1 MTSPFVDAMMTQF
14 GSRQTKQYG
23 ENGAVEFSTHGVKGD
38 GSRDVEGYL
47 SVAFADILRGTTP
60 ANIHSYTDNVFRSK
74 DVTNKDIEDFFA
86 LIFHTRE
93 CRGDGK
99 GERTAMY
106 HLLFAT
112 AHHRPK
118 VIIDLLEHIPE
129 YGYWKDFQ
137 NIIELIKTTY
147 SSHPEAENMIN
158 KIYNIWVDQLHE
170 DIKSVRSDEEW
181 DHVSQDCYDDTESVK
196 INISLAAKYFPK
208 EGKSLD
214 KKYKVSLSMA
224 KLYFDKYGSWHK
236 MPQTTLKETTHK
248 TFRKEVISPL
258 TQEINLT
265 ERFMCAKEFSKIKF
279 NLVPGKCL
287 SNNRKAFLNID
298 KKNMPRYPNDEDR
311 EQCKTNFTAHL
322 NLAEKGL
329 TKIHGKQ
336 LFLHEIM
343 AKFMT
348 NSMCSTSVSKLTD
361 AEERLYELQ
370 WSDHEKHYKEQVK
383 NNSGLDQTLVL
394 ADFSGSMSG
403 EPIQV
408 AAALAMMISSL
419 APAPWS
425 NKFISF
431 ESNPQLLEIP
441 NVLSLREKVD
451 YLLKSPWGGSTNFLS
466 AIQLILDVGI
476 KNKLTQD
483 QMPKKLIVVSDMQF
497 DSAHSVSSWRTEHLL
512 YNTLNKHSNNGFTTS
527 PSLHELTTHNLIQQA
542 FFNAGMATTGSP
554 WTPPT
559 MVYWN
564 VRHTDTQGFQV
575 QSNTPNTQ
583 MLAGFS
589 ISLLKLVLDNEDTST
604 LKPPTPYE
612 TFLKAVRETDK
623 YNPIREVVMRHHEN
637 WQEVS
642 SKKKR
647 QYRKKHV

>member
-1 MTSPFVDAMMTQF
+1 MTSPFVDAMTSQF
-14 GSRQTKQYG
+14 GTTRQTKQYG
-23 ENGAVEFSTHGVKGD
+23 ENGAVEFTTHGVKGE

-47 SVAFADILRGTTP
+47 TAAFAGILRNTDP
-60 ANIHSYTDNVFRSK
+60 ATIQSYTDNVFRSK
-74 DVTNKDIEDFFA
+74 DVTNDDIADFFA

-112 AHHRPK
+112 AIHKPNI
-118 VIIDLLEHIPE
+118 IIDLLDLIPE

-137 NIIELIKTTY
+137 NIIELAKTTY
-147 SSHPEAENMIN
+147 SSHPEAENMTN

-170 DIKSVRSDEEW
+170 DITSVHSDSEW
-181 DHVSQDCYDDTESVK
+181 DHISQDNYDEMDNVS
-196 INISLAAKYFPK
+196 ISLAAKYFPK

-214 KKYKVSLSMA
+214 KKYKVTLAMA
-224 KLYFDKYGSWHK
+224 KLYFEKYGNYHNYYPHTISASTFK
-236 MPQTTLKETTHK
+236 D
-248 TFRKEVISPL
+248 FRKEVISPL
-258 TQEINLT
+258 TQSINLT
-265 ERFMCAKEFSKIKF
+265 ERFMCAKEFSKIRF

-298 KKNMPRYPNDEDR
+298 SKNNIRHPLDEDR
-311 EQCKTNFTAHL
+311 NQCKTNFTAHL
-322 NLAEKGL
+322 NLAKKGL

-343 AKFMT
+343 GKFMT
-348 NSMCSTSVSKLTD
+348 YPHLLSDEEQSM
-361 AEERLYELQ
+361 YELQ
-370 WSDHEKHYKEQVK
+370 WSDHRKHYIEQVR

-394 ADFSGSMSG
+394 ADFSVSMSG
-403 EPIQV
+403 EPMQV
-408 AAALAMMISSL
+408 AASLALLISSI

-431 ESNPQLLEIP
+431 ESQPQLLEIP
-441 NVLSLREKVD
+441 DTPSLKEKVK
-451 YLLKSPWGGSTNFLS
+451 YLLNSPWGGSTNFLA

-483 QMPKKLIVVSDMQF
+483 QMPKKLIIVSDMQF
-497 DSAHSVSSWRTEHLL
+497 DSANDTTSSYYSHNTPSYH
-512 YNTLNKHSNNGFTTS
+512 TLNKHTNGAFTET
-527 PSLHELTTHNLIQQA
+527 PSLNEPTTHNLIQHA
-542 FFNAGMATTGSP
+542 FFNAGMATTGNP

-564 VRHTDTQGFQV
+564 VRDAQTQGFQV

-589 ISLLKLVLDNEDTST
+589 VSLLKLVLENEDTST

-623 YNPIREVVMRHHEN
+623 YVPVREVVKSHQMKKR
-637 WQEVS
+637 
-642 SKKKR
+642 SKKHS
-647 QYRKKHV
+647 RKEHV